1 MAQRLVLRADVAE
14 AVRPLRAPSDDERA
28 KEIPISLIR
37 GGAFY
42 RVQVKAGLIHP
53 RRWDLQRR
61 MPLAI
66 AIAWLPLA
74 ILTATHSGVDGLRSF
89 LVDYRVYARAFIAI
103 PLLLIAQVTME
114 TRFREMAQHFLD
126 ANIIR
131 ITDLSRFREIMQ
143 RTRRL
148 RDWKLPEFIVLGAVY
163 LQVGYLVESGRVAS
177 AAWAVD
183 AASGAITPAGYY
195 AMLVTQVLFLA
206 LIAVALWKWLIWIE
220 VLRQISRMP
229 LQLDATNGD
238 LTGGLGFLSEIPRA
252 FVPIVLAV
260 SAVAGANWR
269 AQILS
274 GQLTLEFLKWPAA
287 ALGVILLLVFF
298 LPLAMFTPALL
309 REKRLST
316 RVYGSM
322 QHLVSLQFRRK
333 WTPRHQNVSELLGAP
348 DVSSLADLS
357 AAFKN
362 IEQMAPFPF
371 RKSTAIAF
379 LLALAL
385 PMIPVITTNIPL
397 KAIMKGLFDA
407 IH

>member
-1 MAQRLVLRADVAE
+1 MAHRLVCRADVAE
-14 AVRPLRAPSDDERA
+14 PVQPFRAPSDEEHA

-42 RVQVKAGLIHP
+42 RVEEKVGLIHP
-53 RRWDLQRR
+53 RTWDLERR
-61 MPLAI
+61 IPLAVG
-66 AIAWLPLA
+66 IAWVPLA
-74 ILTATHSGVDGLRSF
+74 VLAATHGGVDDLGAL
-89 LVDYRVYARAFIAI
+89 LVDYRVYSRVFIAV

-131 ITDLSRFREIMQ
+131 VTDLSRFREIMQ

-148 RDWKLPEFIVLGAVY
+148 RDRKLPELLIILAVY
-163 LQVGYLVESGRVAS
+163 VQVGYLVESGRIAS

-183 AASGAITPAGYY
+183 AGTGSMTPAGFF
-195 AMLVTQVLFLA
+195 AMLVTQALFLV
-206 LIAVALWKWLIWIE
+206 LISIALWKWLIWVD
-220 VLRQISRMP
+220 VLRQISRMH

-252 FVPIVLAV
+252 FVPVIVGV

-274 GQLTLEFLKWPAA
+274 GQLTFEFLKWPAA
-287 ALGVILLLVFF
+287 ALALILLMVFF
-298 LPLAMFTPALL
+298 LPLALFTPALL

>member
-1 MAQRLVLRADVAE
+1 MAEVVHR
-14 AVRPLRAPSDDERA
+14 LRAPSADERA
-28 KEIPISLIR
+28 KQIPISLIR

-53 RRWDLQRR
+53 RTWDLQRR
-61 MPLAI
+61 VPLAV
-66 AIAWLPLA
+66 AITWLPLV
-74 ILTATHSGVDGLRSF
+74 ILAATHGGVGDVRAL
-89 LVDYRVYARAFIAI
+89 LVDYRVYSRAFIAI

-131 ITDLSRFREIMQ
+131 MADLSRFREIMQ
-143 RTRRL
+143 RIRRL
-148 RDWKLPEFIVLGAVY
+148 RDSSLPELLIMIAIYV
-163 LQVGYLVESGRVAS
+163 QVGYLVESGRVAS
-177 AAWAVD
+177 AVWAVD
-183 AASGAITPAGYY
+183 QTSGLMTPAGYY
-195 AMLVTQVLFLA
+195 AMLVTHALFLT
-206 LIAVALWKWLIWIE
+206 LMSIALWKWLIWIE
-220 VLRQISRMP
+220 VLRQISRMH

-238 LTGGLGFLSEIPRA
+238 LTAGLGFLSDIPRA
-252 FVPIVLAV
+252 FVPVVLSVAAV
-260 SAVAGANWR
+260 SGANWR
-269 AQILS
+269 AQISS
-274 GQLTLEFLKWPAA
+274 GQLTLDFLRWPAA
-287 ALGVILLLVFF
+287 ALAVILLLIFF
-298 LPLAMFTPALL
+298 LPLALFTPALL

-333 WTPRHQNVSELLGAP
+333 WTSRHQNVTELLGAP

-357 AAFKN
+357 VAFKN
-362 IEQMAPFPF
+362 IEQMVAFPF
-371 RKSTAIAF
+371 RKTTAIAF

>member
-1 MAQRLVLRADVAE
+1 MAHRLVLRANVAE
-14 AVRPLRAPSDDERA
+14 AVRPLRARSDDEHA

-42 RVQVKAGLIHP
+42 RAQVKAGLIHP

-61 MPLAI
+61 VPLAI

-74 ILTATHSGVDGLRSF
+74 ILTATHGGVDGLRAL
-89 LVDYRVYARAFIAI
+89 LVDYRVYSRAFIAI

-131 ITDLSRFREIMQ
+131 ITDLSRFRAIMQ

-148 RDWKLPEFIVLGAVY
+148 RDMKLPDVVIIVAVY
-163 LQVGYLVESGRVAS
+163 AQVGYLVESGRVGNAS
-177 AAWAVD
+177 WAVE
-183 AASGAITPAGYY
+183 AVSRSMTPAGYY
-195 AMLVTQVLFLA
+195 SLLVMQPLFFMLL
-206 LIAVALWKWLIWIE
+206 LIAMWKWLIWVD
-220 VLRQISRMP
+220 VLRLISRIP

-238 LTGGLGFLSEIPRA
+238 LTGGLGFLADIPRA
-252 FVPIVLAV
+252 FLPVVLGV
-260 SAVAGANWR
+260 SAVIGSGWR
-269 AQILS
+269 AQIVS
-274 GQLTLEFLKWPAA
+274 GQLAQDILKWSAGA
-287 ALGVILLLVFF
+287 YAVMLLVIFF
-298 LPLAMFTPALL
+298 LPLVLFTPALM
-309 REKRLST
+309 RERRVST

-333 WTPRHQNVSELLGAP
+333 WTSRDHNAGELLGGP

-362 IEQMAPFPF
+362 VGQMVTYPF
-371 RKSTAIAF
+371 RKSTVVAF
-379 LLALAL
+379 LIALAL
-385 PMIPVITTNIPL
+385 PMIPVVTTYIPL
-397 KAIMKGLFDA
+397 QEIMTGLLGA

>member
-1 MAQRLVLRADVAE
+1 MAEVVHRLG
-14 AVRPLRAPSDDERA
+14 APFANERT

-53 RRWDLQRR
+53 RGWDLQRR
-61 MPLAI
+61 VPLAV
-66 AIAWLPLA
+66 AITWLPLV
-74 ILTATHSGVDGLRSF
+74 ILAATHGGVGDVRAL
-89 LVDYRVYARAFIAI
+89 LVDYRVYSRAFIAI

-114 TRFREMAQHFLD
+114 TRFREMAQQFLD

-131 ITDLSRFREIMQ
+131 MTELSRFREIMQ

-148 RDWKLPEFIVLGAVY
+148 RDSKLPELLIMIAVY
-163 LQVGYLVESGRVAS
+163 VQVGYLFESGRVAS
-177 AAWAVD
+177 AIWAVD
-183 AASGAITPAGYY
+183 TASGFMTPAGYY
-195 AMLVTQVLFLA
+195 AMLVTHALFLT
-206 LIAVALWKWLIWIE
+206 LISIALWKWLIWID
-220 VLRQISRMP
+220 VLRQISRMH

-238 LTGGLGFLSEIPRA
+238 STAGLGFLSDIPRA
-252 FVPIVLAV
+252 FVPVVLGLAAV
-260 SAVAGANWR
+260 VGANWR

-274 GQLTLEFLKWPAA
+274 GQLTLDFLKWPAA
-287 ALGVILLLVFF
+287 ALAVILLLIFF
-298 LPLAMFTPALL
+298 LPLALFTPPLL

-333 WTPRHQNVSELLGAP
+333 WTARHQNVTELLGAP

-357 AAFKN
+357 AAFRN
-362 IEQMAPFPF
+362 IEQMVVFPF
-371 RKSTAIAF
+371 RKTTAIAF
-379 LLALAL
+379 LLAVAV

-397 KAIMKGLFDA
+397 KAIMRGLFAA

>member
-1 MAQRLVLRADVAE
+1 MAE
-14 AVRPLRAPSDDERA
+14 AVRPLRAPSDEERA

-42 RVQVKAGLIHP
+42 SVEVKAGLIHP
-53 RRWDLQRR
+53 RTWDLQRR
-61 MPLAI
+61 VPLAV

-74 ILTATHSGVDGLRSF
+74 ILAATTGGFDDLRA
-89 LVDYRVYARAFIAI
+89 LLLDYRVYSRAFIAI
-103 PLLLIAQVTME
+103 PLLLIAQLTME

-148 RDWKLPEFIVLGAVY
+148 RDWKLPELFIIIAVY
-163 LQVGYLVESGRVAS
+163 VQIGYLVESGRVAS

-183 AASGAITPAGYY
+183 AGSGAMTPAGYY
-195 AMLVTQVLFLA
+195 AMLVTQALFLT
-206 LIAVALWKWLIWIE
+206 LIAIALWKWLIWVD
-220 VLRQISRMP
+220 VLRQISRMH

-238 LTGGLGFLSEIPRA
+238 ATGGLGFLSEIPRA
-252 FVPIVLAV
+252 FVPVVLGL

-274 GQLTLEFLKWPAA
+274 GQLTLDFLKWPAA
-287 ALGVILLLVFF
+287 ALAVILLLIFF
-298 LPLAMFTPALL
+298 LPLALFTPALL

-333 WTPRHQNVSELLGAP
+333 WTPRHQNVTELLDGP

-357 AAFKN
+357 ASFKN
-362 IEQMAPFPF
+362 IEQMVAFPF
-371 RKSTAIAF
+371 RKSTCIAF
-379 LLALAL
+379 LVALAL
-385 PMIPVITTNIPL
+385 PMIPVITTRIPL
-397 KAIMKGLFDA
+397 KQIMQGLFDA